1 MSNYVLAYDVISDTI
16 LSMTTADKTLDRM
29 RNNPRDWR
37 IDDLLSVAGRYG
49 IQVRNNGG
57 SHHVFTC
64 VGSGESICVPA
75 HRPIK
80 PIYVKQFVAMID
92 SIKEKQP

>member
-1 MSNYVLAYDVISDTI
+1 
-16 LSMTTADKTLDRM
+16 MTTADKTVDRM
-29 RNNPRDWR
+29 RTNPRDWR
-37 IDDLLSVAGRYG
+37 IDDLLSVADRYG

-64 VGSGESICVPA
+64 ADSGESICVPA

-80 PIYVKQFVAMID
+80 PIYVKQFVAMIV
-92 SIKEKQP
+92 SMKEKSL

>member
-1 MSNYVLAYDVISDTI
+1 
-16 LSMTTADKTLDRM
+16 MTTADKTLERM

-37 IDDLLSVAGRYG
+37 IDDLLSVAGRFG
-49 IQVRNNGG
+49 IQARNSGG

-64 VGSGESICVPA
+64 IGSAESICVPA

-80 PIYVKQFVAMID
+80 PVYVKQFVAMID
-92 SIKEKQP
+92 SIKEKVA

>member
-1 MSNYVLAYDVISDTI
+1 MTI
-16 LSMTTADKTLDRM
+16 ADKTFERM

-37 IDDLLSVAGRYG
+37 IDDLLSVAGRFG
-49 IQVRNNGG
+49 IQVRNSGG

-64 VGSGESICVPA
+64 TGSGESICVPA

-80 PIYVKQFVAMID
+80 PVYVKQFVAMID
-92 SIKEKQP
+92 SIKEKVA

>member
-1 MSNYVLAYDVISDTI
+1 MTI
-16 LSMTTADKTLDRM
+16 ADKALDRM

-37 IDDLLSVAGRYG
+37 IDDLFSVAGRYG
-49 IQVRNNGG
+49 IQVRNSGG

-64 VGSGESICVPA
+64 ADTGESICVPA

-80 PIYVKQFVAMID
+80 PVYIKRFVAMID
-92 SIKEKQP
+92 GIKEKQP